1 MVSVKGEVSN
11 CKYHPSGHIY
21 FTLKD
26 SASALNCIM
35 FAGDRRGLGFRLTE
49 GQQVIA
55 KGSVSVFERDGRYQ
69 LYVKEVTLDGAGAL
83 YEKYEQ
89 LKRELAEEGMFAP
102 EYKQQ
107 IPKYF
112 HTLGVVTA
120 DTGAAVRDIIQIAS
134 RRNPFVQIILYPALV
149 QGASAAPSIVNG
161 IRALERQGV
170 DVMIVGRGGG
180 SIEDLWAFNERMVA
194 QAVFDCSVP
203 IISAVGHETDT
214 TIIDYVA
221 DLRAPTPSA
230 AAELA
235 VTQVSDIENEILD
248 RQDSLYQRMGRV
260 LQHKRQQADQMEMR
274 LKYLSPASRIREK
287 RTYSIQLEDRLQNR
301 LQAILRERRHNLAL
315 YIERMKAVSPLEKLN
330 SGFSYVEDTDGK
342 NIRSVTQVEAG
353 ERLRIRMSDGVI
365 DTRVEQIQKEER
377 LPG

>member
-1 MVSVKGEVSN
+1 M
-11 CKYHPSGHIY
+11 
-21 FTLKD
+21 
-26 SASALNCIM
+26 
-35 FAGDRRGLGFRLTE
+35 
-49 GQQVIA
+49 
-55 KGSVSVFERDGRYQ
+55 
-69 LYVKEVTLDGAGAL
+69 
-83 YEKYEQ
+83 
-89 LKRELAEEGMFAP
+89 
-102 EYKQQ
+102 
-107 IPKYF
+107 
-112 HTLGVVTA
+112 
-120 DTGAAVRDIIQIAS
+120 
-134 RRNPFVQIILYPALV
+134 QIILYPALV

-161 IRALERQGV
+161 IHALERQGV

-248 RQDSLYQRMGRV
+248 RQDRLYQRMGRM

-287 RTYSIQLEDRLQNR
+287 RTYRTVPLHGGRHRSGPFAYALVIAMLTP
-301 LQAILRERRHNLAL
+301 LRSLCHRK
-315 YIERMKAVSPLEKLN
+315 YCVMICCTCSERMGTLPVS
-330 SGFSYVEDTDGK
+330 
-342 NIRSVTQVEAG
+342 
-353 ERLRIRMSDGVI
+353 
-365 DTRVEQIQKEER
+365 
-377 LPG
+377 